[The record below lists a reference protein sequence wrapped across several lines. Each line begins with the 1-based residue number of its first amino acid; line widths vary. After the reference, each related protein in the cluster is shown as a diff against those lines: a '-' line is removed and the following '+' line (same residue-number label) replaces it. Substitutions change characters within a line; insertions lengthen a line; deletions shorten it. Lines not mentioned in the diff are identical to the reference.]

1 VVDATEPIRAYVG
14 LGSNLGDCAG
24 TIGRAVNALNA
35 REGVAVVDVSSMY
48 RTAPVGG
55 PKDQPQFV
63 NAAAALDTA
72 LSPRELLEACME
84 IERALGRTRGA
95 DEVRW
100 GPRTIDIDILLYG
113 DEIVRER
120 GLSIP
125 HPRMHER
132 GFVLA
137 PLAEIAPDL
146 RHPVHGRT
154 MLELLRALGVELP
167 GKGFSLAR
175 DLLRRGARNP
185 EGN

>member
-1 VVDATEPIRAYVG
+1 VG
-14 LGSNLGDCAG
+14 LGSNLGDSLQIVCQ
-24 TIGRAVNALNA
+24 AVNALNA
-35 REGVAVVDVSSMY
+35 REGIAVVDVSSVH

-55 PKDQPQFV
+55 PKDQPQYLNSAV
-63 NAAAALDTA
+63 ALDTTLA
-72 LSPRELLEACME
+72 PRELLEACME
-84 IERALGRTRGA
+84 IERALGRTR
-95 DEVRW
+95 DPEDVRW

-113 DEIVRER
+113 DEIVSER

-132 GFVLA
+132 GFVLM

-154 MLELLRALGVELP
+154 VLELLRALGIELP
-167 GKGFSLAR
+167 GKGFSLPR